1 MDFLDA
7 LAARSADYA
16 ANDFDP
22 GLKIIPSTKTMI
34 VGCVDPRVD
43 PMDILKLERGEAV
56 VIRNV
61 GGRINPALLET
72 LTILR
77 TVSKAAGQELGAGWN
92 LIVLHHTHCGIV
104 GCYHHA
110 PELLAA
116 YMGVPPEGLDALAIT
131 DPYAS
136 VAVDVSALRSN
147 PHIPGSFTVVG
158 LVYDVATGKIETVVP
173 AGPLRPD

>member
-1 MDFLDA
+1 MDFLEA

-22 GLKIIPSTKTMI
+22 SLKIIPSTKTMI

-43 PMDILKLERGEAV
+43 PIDILKLQRGEAV

-92 LIVLHHTHCGIV
+92 LIVLHHTNCGIV

-116 YMGVPPEGLDALAIT
+116 YMGVPAEELDALAIT

-147 PHIPGSFTVVG
+147 PHIPGSFAVVG

-173 AGPLRPD
+173 AGPLRSD